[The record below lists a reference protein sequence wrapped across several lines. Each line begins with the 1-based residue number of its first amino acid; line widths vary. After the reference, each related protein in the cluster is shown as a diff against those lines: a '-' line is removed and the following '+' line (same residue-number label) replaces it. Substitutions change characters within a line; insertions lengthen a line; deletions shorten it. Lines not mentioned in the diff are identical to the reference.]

1 MAACGAPPS
10 GAKPASPRPFDDN
23 MHRTTRV
30 FTPGRRTFSLSA
42 HPGCA
47 PRLPGVSIERTY
59 DVIGS
64 RPTSGMHRT
73 GADATRQVDVLVA
86 PAVPKE
92 WQAVH
97 VFAIFEDRT
106 GEPFGWRVSFGDGR
120 RPIFGGPS
128 CKPSGTRP
136 DGRYERHFQRDFSH
150 PAEYRLRIELSRSC
164 LRTVDRNGR
173 VVVDEIVYVRPRAQ
187 LPRGF
192 AYLPA
197 HRYPPI
203 RRTELPPVRLAGD
216 GRTDCFWLERVS
228 DGERLQVL
236 WPDGT
241 SRLLKPMQV
250 FSDSSWKVGKV
261 RKDVSAIG
269 VGSVD
274 ALPERCRFDDEA
286 LLLAP
291 LPEPPPPRGR

>member
-1 MAACGAPPS
+1 MRGRTAVLLATVAMLAVACGREGPIVAPAPIALPTAPVRDERPVVWTSTNGPVRLRVVMTPRRPVVGDLVRFDIKMSYGDPPYRPGFFAYRLAVGDQFVESAMAACGAPPS

-86 PAVPKE
+86 PAGPKE

-120 RPIFGGPS
+120 RRIFGGPS
-128 CKPSGTRP
+128 CKPGGTRP
-136 DGRYERHFQRDFSH
+136 DGRY
-150 PAEYRLRIELSRSC
+150 
-164 LRTVDRNGR
+164 
-173 VVVDEIVYVRPRAQ
+173 
-187 LPRGF
+187 
-192 AYLPA
+192 
-197 HRYPPI
+197 
-203 RRTELPPVRLAGD
+203 
-216 GRTDCFWLERVS
+216 
-228 DGERLQVL
+228 
-236 WPDGT
+236 
-241 SRLLKPMQV
+241 
-250 FSDSSWKVGKV
+250 
-261 RKDVSAIG
+261 
-269 VGSVD
+269 
-274 ALPERCRFDDEA
+274 
-286 LLLAP
+286 
-291 LPEPPPPRGR
+291 